1 MPPPATD
8 GSEAGRENF
17 AVIALAVD
25 RIDWV
30 RLAPG
35 ADRRAVFDW
44 TGGELKASWLI
55 P

>member
-1 MPPPATD
+1 LPPPATD
-8 GSEAGRENF
+8 GSEEGRWNF
-17 AVIALAVD
+17 AVIVVTVD

-35 ADRRAVFDW
+35 ADRRCRFDW
-44 TGGELKASWLI
+44 TGGDLRASWLI